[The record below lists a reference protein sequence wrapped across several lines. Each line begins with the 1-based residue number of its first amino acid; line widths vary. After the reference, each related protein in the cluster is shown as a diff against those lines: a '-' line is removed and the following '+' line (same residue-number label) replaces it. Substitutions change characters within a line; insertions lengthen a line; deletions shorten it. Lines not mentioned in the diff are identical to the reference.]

1 MRPNPASSPRTSSK
15 SPLDARSVLV
25 LAPIMLLSMV
35 AALELTMVYPAIRH
49 MIPVFRT
56 ADVAWALT
64 IVSLVGVA
72 TEPLTGRLADMYG
85 KKRVLLGLVVL
96 FAVGSV
102 MCALTSD
109 LTVLLIGR
117 ALQGAFL
124 AVTGIAYG
132 LVRDVLPA
140 EKVPLGLGVLSTG
153 LGLSAVIGPFAGGA
167 LIDHLGYRSVFWFG
181 LIYVAV
187 VTPLF
192 WWAVPESTVRLRQR
206 LDILGALLVGG
217 GIGLILLVVSQGT
230 VWGWTAG
237 RSWACYVAG
246 AVLLAVFAVRAL
258 RIDYALFDVRLMFGR
273 SLAPTMLVTF
283 LGTFVL
289 SAYAYL
295 SALMLQTPREDG
307 ISYGFGLSAFGVAT
321 YQLPYALIAVL
332 GGLGAG
338 MLVRRRGPV
347 ATLRLAMASFAV
359 SMALF
364 AFFPSHSWQILV
376 WTGLYGVGYLLSP
389 LSTGQ
394 IVLDAA
400 PADQT
405 AVSASVLGVARSLGS
420 GIAIPVSG
428 TILAQHVLRTD
439 PQTHQPVYADA
450 GFMWAFLA
458 AAACGLV
465 AFAVAAM
472 KRTPPHDGRRHAAG
486 RSELRPPVQ
495 APVK

>member
-1 MRPNPASSPRTSSK
+1 MRPTQTRTTR
-15 SPLDARSVLV
+15 SPLSARSMLV
-25 LAPIMLLSMV
+25 LAPIMLLTMV
-35 AALELTMVYPAIRH
+35 AALELSMVYPAIRH

-56 ADVAWALT
+56 TDVAWALT

-85 KKRVLLGLVVL
+85 KKRVLLALVGL
-96 FAVGSV
+96 FAIGSV
-102 MCALTSD
+102 MCAVTSD
-109 LTVLLIGR
+109 LTVLLVGR

-124 AVTGIAYG
+124 AVTGIGYG

-140 EKVPLGLGVLSTG
+140 DQVPLGLGVLSTG

-167 LIDHLGYRSVFWFG
+167 LIDHLGFRSVFWFG

-187 VTPLF
+187 VAPLF
-192 WWAVPESTVRLRQR
+192 WWVVPESTVRLRRR

-230 VWGWTAG
+230 VWGWTAD
-237 RSWACYVAG
+237 RSWACYLGG
-246 AVLLAVFAVRAL
+246 AVLLIAFAVRAL

-273 SLAPTMLVTF
+273 AMAPTMLVTF

-307 ISYGFGLSAFGVAT
+307 IHYGFGLSAFGVAT
-321 YQLPYALIAVL
+321 YQLPYALVAVL
-332 GGLGAG
+332 GGLAAG
-338 MLVRRRGPV
+338 MLVRSRGPV
-347 ATLRLAMASFAV
+347 TALRLAMLSFAV

-364 AFFPSHSWQILV
+364 ALFPSHTWQILV
-376 WTGLYGVGYLLSP
+376 WNVLYGIGYLLSP
-389 LSTGQ
+389 LATGQ

-405 AVSASVLGVARSLGS
+405 AVSASVLGVSRSLGS
-420 GIAIPVSG
+420 GIAIPVSS
-428 TILAQHVLRTD
+428 TILAQHVLHAD
-439 PQTHQPVYADA
+439 PRTHQPVYTDA
-450 GFMWAFLA
+450 GFRWAFLTA
-458 AAACGLV
+458 AGCALV
-465 AFAVAAM
+465 AFVVTALMRTSRSAPAASSPDAP
-472 KRTPPHDGRRHAAG
+472 RDRAA
-486 RSELRPPVQ
+486 Q
-495 APVK
+495 ATSTTA